1 MQVYKTFNIQEVLEL
16 MKNKL
21 IAGCVLGLTM
31 LANVAFAEIDPGYV
45 KRVLENDN
53 GWPLATVCH
62 ATDVNLRTE
71 PNTNCEVITMLQKGD
86 IFYVK
91 EVIEMPDYTWLR
103 GVTAS
108 GDKGYMVSRYLNQAP
123 RAAVTSERFRAA
135 FATSTIY
142 DINKF
147 AQELG
152 VNDQYDPAKVEVLKQ
167 ERFHYAPHRIKVG
180 DNWVH
185 GEKQEDNF
193 WTIGVIVTTPGYNI
207 AGLEVGKK
215 ISVEEV
221 ATFSKNMNLIG
232 WQDEGSYT
240 DGYDTLYFYYYDTV
254 DGSNRPVEG
263 FAVSHDKN
271 RIIREI
277 RYWHI
282 PVD

>member
-1 MQVYKTFNIQEVLEL
+1 

-21 IAGCVLGLTM
+21 IAACALGLVM
-31 LANVAFAEIDPGYV
+31 LANVAFAEIDPSYV
-45 KRVLENDN
+45 QRVLQNDN

-71 PNTNCEVITMLQKGD
+71 PNTNCEVVTMLQKGD

-91 EVIEMPDYTWLR
+91 EVIEKPDYTWFK

-123 RAAVTSERFRAA
+123 RAAVSSERFRAA
-135 FATSTIY
+135 FNTSTIY
-142 DINKF
+142 DIKKF

-152 VNDQYDPAKVEVLKQ
+152 IDYQYDPAKVEVLKE

-180 DNWVH
+180 KHWVH
-185 GEKQEDNF
+185 GEKEADGF
-193 WTIGVIVTTPGYNI
+193 WPIGVVIAAPGYNI

-221 ATFSKNMNLIG
+221 AALCKNMNLMG
-232 WQDEGSYT
+232 WQDEGSYN
-240 DGYDTLYFYYYDTV
+240 DGHDTLYFYYYDTV
-254 DGSNRPVEG
+254 DGMNRPVEG
-263 FAVSHDKN
+263 FAVAHDNK
-271 RIIREI
+271 RVIREI